1 MTWWRP
7 LRSRSLRRRSRDRL
21 AGFEVPKPFT
31 IEALCAKVSAGRGR
45 TLYLHPLPYTG
56 AADLPCGMWVSTDKA
71 DHIFHARG
79 ASALHQQNIILH
91 EIGHMLCDHSLA
103 DDENGLTALLG
114 DLDPAM
120 VRRVLLRTRY
130 STPEEQEA
138 EMVAALIRE
147 QAGWT
152 AGSGRPD
159 GALGLLDDVFG
170 LPS

>member
-1 MTWWRP
+1 MKQWR
-7 LRSRSLRRRSRDRL
+7 LLRRRSRARL
-21 AGFEVPKPFT
+21 AGFEVPKPFS

-45 TLYLHPLPYTG
+45 ELHLHPLPYTG
-56 AADLPCGMWVSTDKA
+56 AADLPCGLWVATAKA

-91 EIGHMLCDHSLA
+91 EIGHMLCDHTLA
-103 DDENGLTALLG
+103 DAGNSLTALLG

-120 VRRVLLRTRY
+120 VRRVLMRTRY

-147 QAGWT
+147 QAGWS
-152 AGSGRPD
+152 AVQARPD
-159 GALGLLDDVFG
+159 GALGVLDDVFG
-170 LPS
+170 PSQGR